1 VIEKKIGLASGELT
15 YFHAG
20 QGRPLLYLHPA
31 GGVRRSKVL
40 AGLAESYSLYVP
52 VIPGWEGT
60 SFHEGVRTRRQLAAL
75 VAECAQRLIGR
86 KTDVMGWSFGG
97 AVALWLALE
106 QPQLV
111 DHLVLE
117 CPAGLYNIDPK
128 IKRVNRALLEHYG
141 AADGMDEALA
151 ARVGEVAHPSL
162 IIQGTHDGT
171 IPEPSARWLKGQLRK
186 AYLVYMWQAG
196 HDLEVDA
203 PDRVLD
209 VVRRFLEHSDAFM
222 VNRGN
227 IRA

>member
-1 VIEKKIGLASGELT
+1 VIEKKVALSSGELT

-40 AGLAESYSLYVP
+40 AGLAEAYSLYVP
-52 VIPGWEGT
+52 VIPGFEGT
-60 SFHEGVRTRRQLAAL
+60 GFHQGVTTRRALAAL
-75 VAECAQRLIGR
+75 VDEFARRLIGE

-97 AVALWLALE
+97 AVALWLAIE
-106 QPQLV
+106 KPQLV

-117 CPAGLYNIDPK
+117 CPAGLYSIDPK

-141 AADGMDEALA
+141 AEDGKDEALA
-151 ARVGEVAHPSL
+151 ARVGEVAQPTL
-162 IIQGTHDGT
+162 IIQGTNDGT
-171 IPEPSARWLKGQLRK
+171 IPEPSARWLKARLRK
-186 AYLVYMWQAG
+186 AYLVYVWGAG

-203 PDRVLD
+203 PERVLD
-209 VVRRFLEHSDAFM
+209 LARRFLEHSDAFM

-227 IRA
+227 IEA